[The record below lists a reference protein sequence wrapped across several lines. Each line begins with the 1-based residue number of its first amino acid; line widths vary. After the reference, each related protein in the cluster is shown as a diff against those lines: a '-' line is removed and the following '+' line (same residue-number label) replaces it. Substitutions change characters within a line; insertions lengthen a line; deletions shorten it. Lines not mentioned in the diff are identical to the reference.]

1 MFLFLKFGMYYFAL
15 RNFMSKIKKAY
26 YYNIRYTQANVN
38 PLGHGFQVSK
48 MDLVINFKS
57 QNKSVKK

>member
-15 RNFMSKIKKAY
+15 RNFMSKIKKTY
-26 YYNIRYTQANVN
+26 YYIKYTQAKVN

-57 QNKSVKK
+57 QNKSIKK